1 MVHVNASQAGAS
13 CTPSHPSHRMQG
25 KESSCV
31 QVKLWTPSNGF
42 CFVTF
47 AEHTAPVTGLA
58 FLPNSAAVVSS
69 SLDGTVRA
77 FDLIRYRNFRTMTSP
92 TPQQFGSL
100 AVDPSGEVR
109 CPARLYSL
117 CMQVVRSLLTICKPF
132 VRLMSKWTL
141 EMNFWLVQSTI
152 LFYIVS
158 HCPWSVCSAKGL
170 YHTSADRGWSFWQG
184 PWLAFPIQRYAFDSK
199 C

>member
-1 MVHVNASQAGAS
+1 M
-13 CTPSHPSHRMQG
+13 
-25 KESSCV
+25 

-47 AEHTAPVTGLA
+47 AEHTAPITGLA

-100 AVDPSGEVR
+100 AVDPSGEV
-109 CPARLYSL
+109 
-117 CMQVVRSLLTICKPF
+117 TI
-132 VRLMSKWTL
+132 STL
-141 EMNFWLVQSTI
+141 QSSCHFNHAGCACIGT
-152 LFYIVS
+152 
-158 HCPWSVCSAKGL
+158 
-170 YHTSADRGWSFWQG
+170 T
-184 PWLAFPIQRYAFDSK
+184 
-199 C
+199 